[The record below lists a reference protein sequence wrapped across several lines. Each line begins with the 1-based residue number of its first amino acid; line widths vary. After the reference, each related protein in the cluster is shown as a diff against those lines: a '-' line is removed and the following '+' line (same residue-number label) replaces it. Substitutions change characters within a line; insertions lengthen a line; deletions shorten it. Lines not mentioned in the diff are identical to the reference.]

1 MNGGCGVDI
10 MTKTKRTKLDRR
22 KSAVSAVALLVATA
36 LSGAAHADDAFNLDA
51 LIDAAKKEPPI
62 TVYAVTGKIVDTAK
76 SFTEKY
82 GVQASGK
89 KVNEATQIELMIRE
103 HQAGNI
109 VGDVSVATDVASA
122 MGELL
127 PQGIVSSWTPPDLT
141 NDISEK
147 LRDPL
152 VVVSDPH
159 VWTYN
164 TEKYDKCPVSNIWQ
178 LTEPQWKGKLA
189 MLDLF
194 DKPLYADWFNQIET
208 HHDEDVA
215 KAYEALY
222 GKPLDTTNQTA
233 TASWVKA
240 FAENA
245 PLLSDSSTVA
255 EAAGAP
261 GQAEPF
267 FVITSTAKYRDN
279 ESKGLKLGLCTGV
292 QPFTGFLYPGFGLIA
307 GQTKSPNAA
316 KLFVRYLMTEEGI
329 APQIADGKVSGNSK
343 IGLPADEPSGIA
355 KHLDELM
362 AFDASTAAEDLDKRE
377 SWQDFWR
384 VNYKK

>member
-1 MNGGCGVDI
+1 
-10 MTKTKRTKLDRR
+10 MTRTRLDKRKA
-22 KSAVSAVALLVATA
+22 AVSALGLIASVAVG
-36 LSGAAHADDAFNLDA
+36 GAALAADDFNLDA
-51 LIDAAKKEPPI
+51 LVEAAKKEPPI
-62 TVYAVTGKIVDTAK
+62 TVYAVTGKIVDTAQA
-76 SFTEKY
+76 FTAKY
-82 GVQASGK
+82 GVKANGK
-89 KVNEATQIELMIRE
+89 KVNEATQVELMIRE
-103 HQAGNI
+103 HQAGNV

-127 PQGIVSSWTPPDLT
+127 PQGIVTNWSPPDLAT
-141 NDISEK
+141 SIPEK

-164 TEKYDKCPVSNIWQ
+164 TEKYDKCPVNNIWQ

-208 HHDEDVA
+208 HHDAEVA

-222 GKPLDTTNQTA
+222 GKPLDTSNQTA
-233 TASWVKA
+233 TAAWVKA

-261 GQAEPF
+261 GQADPF

-279 ESKGLKLGLCTGV
+279 QSKGLKLGLCTGV
-292 QPFTGFLYPGFGLIA
+292 TPFTGFLYPGFGLIA

-329 APQIADGKVSGNSK
+329 APQTADGKISGNSG

-355 KHLDELM
+355 KHLGELM
-362 AFDASTAAEDLDKRE
+362 AFDATTAAEDLDKRE

>member
-1 MNGGCGVDI
+1 
-10 MTKTKRTKLDRR
+10 MTKTKRTKVDRH
-22 KSAVSAVALLVATA
+22 KTTVCALALIMCTA
-36 LSGAAHADDAFNLDA
+36 LGSSVHSEDAFNLDA
-51 LIDAAKKEPPI
+51 LIEAAKKEPPI
-62 TVYAVTGKIVDTAK
+62 TVYAVTGKIVDTAQA
-76 SFTEKY
+76 FTAKY

-89 KVNEATQIELMIRE
+89 KVNEATQVELMIRE

-127 PQGIVSSWTPPDLT
+127 PQGIVTNWTPT
-141 NDISEK
+141 DIAGDIAEK

-164 TEKYDKCPVSNIWQ
+164 TEKYDKCPVTNIWQ

-208 HHDEDVA
+208 HHDAEVA

-222 GKPLDTTNQTA
+222 GKQLDTSNQTA

-261 GQAEPF
+261 GQTDPF

-279 ESKGLKLGLCTGV
+279 ESKGLKLGLCASV

-329 APQIADGKVSGNSK
+329 APQTADGKISGNSK

-362 AFDASTAAEDLDKRE
+362 AFDAKTAAEDLDKRE
-377 SWQDFWR
+377 RWQDFWR
-384 VNYKK
+384 LNYKK

>member
-1 MNGGCGVDI
+1 MTQTIKTQKERRQTAASALALIFSLALGG
-10 MTKTKRTKLDRR
+10 
-22 KSAVSAVALLVATA
+22 TA
-36 LSGAAHADDAFNLDA
+36 RAEDVFNLDA
-51 LIDAAKKEPPI
+51 LIEAAKKEPPI
-62 TVYAVTGKIVDTAK
+62 TVYAVTGKIVDTAEA
-76 SFTEKY
+76 FTAKY

-89 KVNEATQIELMIRE
+89 KVNEATQVELMIRE

-109 VGDVSVATDVASA
+109 VGDVSLATDVASA
-122 MGELL
+122 MGQLL
-127 PQGIVSSWTPPDLT
+127 PEGIVNSWTPPDIE

-147 LRDPL
+147 LRNPL

-164 TEKYDKCPVSNIWQ
+164 TEKYDKCPVTNIWQ

-208 HHDEDVA
+208 HHDADVA
-215 KAYEALY
+215 KAYEDLY
-222 GKPLDTTNQTA
+222 GKTLETGEQSA
-233 TASWVKA
+233 TAAWVKA
-240 FAENA
+240 FAEND

-279 ESKGLKLGLCTGV
+279 EAKGLKLGLCSGV
-292 QPFTGFLYPGFGLIA
+292 QPFSGFLYPGFGLIA
-307 GQTKSPNAA
+307 AQTKSPNAA

-329 APQIADGKVSGNSK
+329 APQTIDGKISGNAK
-343 IGLPADEPSGIA
+343 IGLPADEASGIA

-362 AFDASTAAEDLDKRE
+362 AFDAATAADDFDKRE

>member
-1 MNGGCGVDI
+1 
-10 MTKTKRTKLDRR
+10 MTKTKRTKTGRPITAACALAL
-22 KSAVSAVALLVATA
+22 AVSAGFAGSV
-36 LSGAAHADDAFNLDA
+36 HAEEAFNLDA
-51 LIDAAKKEPPI
+51 LIEAARKEPPI
-62 TVYAVTGKIVDTAK
+62 TVYAVTGKIVDTAQA
-76 SFTEKY
+76 FADKY
-82 GVQASGK
+82 GVKASGK
-89 KVNEATQIELMIRE
+89 KVNEATQIELMIGE
-103 HQAGNI
+103 YQADNI

-122 MGELL
+122 MGELI
-127 PQGIVSSWTPPDLT
+127 PQGIVTSWTPPDLAG
-141 NDISEK
+141 DIGEI

-164 TEKYDKCPVSNIWQ
+164 TEKYDKCPVTNIWQ

-208 HHDEDVA
+208 HHDAEVA

-222 GKPLDTTNQTA
+222 GKPLDIRNQTA
-233 TASWVKA
+233 TAAWVKA

-261 GQAEPF
+261 GQTDPF

-279 ESKGLKLGLCTGV
+279 ESKGLKLGLCSGV

-307 GQTKSPNAA
+307 AKTKSPNAA
-316 KLFVRYLMTEEGI
+316 KLFVRYLMTVEGI
-329 APQIADGKVSGNSK
+329 APQTADGKISGNSR
-343 IGLPADEPSGIA
+343 IGLPAAEPSGIA

-362 AFDASTAAEDLDKRE
+362 AFDATTAAEDLDQRE

>member
-1 MNGGCGVDI
+1 
-10 MTKTKRTKLDRR
+10 MTTQTRQATKWGRH
-22 KSAVSAVALLVATA
+22 ATA
-36 LSGAAHADDAFNLDA
+36 SALALVFATAIGGAVHAEEAFNLDA
-51 LIDAAKKEPPI
+51 LIEAAKKEPPI
-62 TVYAVTGKIVDTAK
+62 TVYAVTGKIVDTAEA
-76 SFTEKY
+76 FAAKY

-89 KVNEATQIELMIRE
+89 KVNEATQVELMIRE

-122 MGELL
+122 VGELL
-127 PQGIVSSWTPPDLT
+127 PEGIATSWTPPDLAS
-141 NDISEK
+141 DIPEK
-147 LRDPL
+147 LRNPL

-164 TEKYDKCPVSNIWQ
+164 TEKYDKCPVTNIWQ
-178 LTEPQWKGKLA
+178 LAEPKWKGKLA
-189 MLDLF
+189 VLDLF

-208 HHDEDVA
+208 HHDADVA
-215 KAYEALY
+215 KAYEDLY
-222 GKPLDTTNQTA
+222 GKKLETSEKSA
-233 TASWVKA
+233 TAAWVKA
-240 FAENA
+240 FAENE
-245 PLLSDSSTVA
+245 PLLSDSTTVA

-279 ESKGLKLGLCTGV
+279 QAKGLKLGLCSGV
-292 QPFTGFLYPGFGLIA
+292 QPFSGFLYPGFGLIA

-329 APQIADGKVSGNSK
+329 SPQTADGKISGNSK
-343 IGLPADEPSGIA
+343 IGLPADEPSGVA
-355 KHLDELM
+355 KNLDELM
-362 AFDASTAAEDLDKRE
+362 SFDAATAADDLDKRE

-384 VNYKK
+384 VNYKN

>member
-1 MNGGCGVDI
+1 
-10 MTKTKRTKLDRR
+10 MTTQTRQATTWRR
-22 KSAVSAVALLVATA
+22 HAAASAMALVLATA
-36 LSGAAHADDAFNLDA
+36 IGGAVHAEEAFNLDA
-51 LIDAAKKEPPI
+51 LIEAAKKEPPI
-62 TVYAVTGKIVDTAK
+62 TVYAVTGKIVDTAEA
-76 SFTEKY
+76 FTAKY

-89 KVNEATQIELMIRE
+89 KVNEATQVELMIRE

-122 MGELL
+122 VGELL
-127 PQGIVSSWTPPDLT
+127 PEGIATSWTPPDLAS
-141 NDISEK
+141 DIPEK
-147 LRDPL
+147 LRNPL

-164 TEKYDKCPVSNIWQ
+164 TEKYDKCPVTNIWQ
-178 LTEPQWKGKLA
+178 LTEAKWKGKLA

-208 HHDEDVA
+208 HHDADVA
-215 KAYEALY
+215 KAYEDLY
-222 GKPLDTTNQTA
+222 GKKLETSEKSA
-233 TASWVKA
+233 TAAWVKA
-240 FAENA
+240 FAENE
-245 PLLSDSSTVA
+245 PLLSDSTTVA

-279 ESKGLKLGLCTGV
+279 EAKGLKLGLCSGV
-292 QPFTGFLYPGFGLIA
+292 QPFSGFLYPGFGLIA

-329 APQIADGKVSGNSK
+329 SPQTSDGKISGNSK
-343 IGLPADEPSGIA
+343 IGLPADEPSGVA

-362 AFDASTAAEDLDKRE
+362 SFDAATAADDLDKRE

-384 VNYKK
+384 VNYKN

>member
-1 MNGGCGVDI
+1 
-10 MTKTKRTKLDRR
+10 MTQTMQATKWRR
-22 KSAVSAVALLVATA
+22 QAAASTLALFLATA
-36 LSGAAHADDAFNLDA
+36 ISGAVHAEDPFSLDA
-51 LIDAAKKEPPI
+51 LVEAAKKEPPI
-62 TVYAVTGKIVDTAK
+62 TVYAVTGKIVDTAEA
-76 SFTEKY
+76 FTAKY

-89 KVNEATQIELMIRE
+89 KVNEATQVELMIRE

-127 PQGIVSSWTPPDLT
+127 PEGIATSWTPPDLAG
-141 NDISEK
+141 DIPEK
-147 LRDPL
+147 LRTPL

-164 TEKYDKCPVSNIWQ
+164 TETYDKCPITNIWQ

-208 HHDEDVA
+208 HHDTDVA
-215 KAYEALY
+215 KAYEDLY
-222 GKPLDTTNQTA
+222 GKTLETSEKSA
-233 TASWVKA
+233 TAAWVKA
-240 FAENA
+240 FAGNE
-245 PLLSDSSTVA
+245 PLLSDSTTVA

-279 ESKGLKLGLCTGV
+279 EAKGLKLGLCSGV
-292 QPFTGFLYPGFGLIA
+292 QPFSGFLYPGFGLIA

-329 APQIADGKVSGNSK
+329 APQTADGKISANAK
-343 IGLPADEPSGIA
+343 IGLPADEPSGVA

-362 AFDASTAAEDLDKRE
+362 AFDATTAADDLDKRE

-384 VNYKK
+384 VNYKQ

>member
-1 MNGGCGVDI
+1 
-10 MTKTKRTKLDRR
+10 MTTQTRQPTTWRR
-22 KSAVSAVALLVATA
+22 HAAASAMALVLATA
-36 LSGAAHADDAFNLDA
+36 IGGAVHAEEAFNLDA
-51 LIDAAKKEPPI
+51 LIEAAKKEPPI
-62 TVYAVTGKIVDTAK
+62 TVYAVTGKIVDTAEA
-76 SFTEKY
+76 FTAKY

-89 KVNEATQIELMIRE
+89 KVNEATQVELMIRE

-122 MGELL
+122 VGELL
-127 PQGIVSSWTPPDLT
+127 PESIATSWTPPDLAS
-141 NDISEK
+141 DIPEK
-147 LRDPL
+147 LRTPL

-164 TEKYDKCPVSNIWQ
+164 TEKYDKCPVTNIWQ
-178 LTEPQWKGKLA
+178 LTEAKWKGKLA

-208 HHDEDVA
+208 HHDADVA
-215 KAYEALY
+215 KAYEDLY
-222 GKPLDTTNQTA
+222 GKKLETSEKSA
-233 TASWVKA
+233 TAAWVKA
-240 FAENA
+240 FAENE
-245 PLLSDSSTVA
+245 PLLSDSTTVA

-279 ESKGLKLGLCTGV
+279 EAKGLKLGLCSGV
-292 QPFTGFLYPGFGLIA
+292 QPFSGFLYPGFGLIA

-329 APQIADGKVSGNSK
+329 SPQTSDGKISGNSK
-343 IGLPADEPSGIA
+343 IGLPADEPSGVA

-362 AFDASTAAEDLDKRE
+362 SFDAATAADDLDKRE

-384 VNYKK
+384 VNYKN

>member
-1 MNGGCGVDI
+1 
-10 MTKTKRTKLDRR
+10 MTRTRLDKRKA
-22 KSAVSAVALLVATA
+22 AVSALGLIASVAVG
-36 LSGAAHADDAFNLDA
+36 GAALAADDFNLDA
-51 LIDAAKKEPPI
+51 LVEAAKKEPPI
-62 TVYAVTGKIVDTAK
+62 TVYAVTGKIVDTAQA
-76 SFTEKY
+76 FTAKY
-82 GVQASGK
+82 GVKANGK
-89 KVNEATQIELMIRE
+89 KVNEATQVELMIRE
-103 HQAGNI
+103 HQAGNV

-127 PQGIVSSWTPPDLT
+127 PQGIVTNWSPPDLAT
-141 NDISEK
+141 SIPEK

-164 TEKYDKCPVSNIWQ
+164 TEKYDKCPVNNIWQ

-208 HHDEDVA
+208 HHDAEVA

-222 GKPLDTTNQTA
+222 GKPLDTSNQTA
-233 TASWVKA
+233 TAAWVKA

-261 GQAEPF
+261 GQADPF

-279 ESKGLKLGLCTGV
+279 QSKGLKLGLCTGV
-292 QPFTGFLYPGFGLIA
+292 TPFTGFLYPGFGLIA

-329 APQIADGKVSGNSK
+329 APQTADGKISGNSG

-355 KHLDELM
+355 RHLGELM
-362 AFDASTAAEDLDKRE
+362 AFDATTAAEDLDKRE

>member
-1 MNGGCGVDI
+1 
-10 MTKTKRTKLDRR
+10 MTQTRQAKKRRR
-22 KSAVSAVALLVATA
+22 QFAVSALALILAAAVG
-36 LSGAAHADDAFNLDA
+36 GAVHAEETFNLDA
-51 LIDAAKKEPPI
+51 LIEAAKKEPPI
-62 TVYAVTGKIVDTAK
+62 TVYAVTGKIVDTAEA
-76 SFTEKY
+76 FTAKY

-89 KVNEATQIELMIRE
+89 KVNEATQVELMIRE

-127 PQGIVSSWTPPDLT
+127 PEGIATSWTPPDLAS
-141 NDISEK
+141 DIPEK
-147 LRDPL
+147 LRNPL

-164 TEKYDKCPVSNIWQ
+164 TEKYDKCPITNIWQ

-208 HHDEDVA
+208 HHNADVA
-215 KAYEALY
+215 KAYEDLY
-222 GKPLDTTNQTA
+222 GKKLETTEKSA
-233 TASWVKA
+233 TAAWVKA
-240 FAENA
+240 FAQNE

-279 ESKGLKLGLCTGV
+279 EAKGLKLGLCSGV
-292 QPFTGFLYPGFGLIA
+292 QPFSGFLYPGFGLIA

-329 APQIADGKVSGNSK
+329 APQTADGKISGNTK
-343 IGLPADEPSGIA
+343 VALPANEPSGVA

-362 AFDASTAAEDLDKRE
+362 AFDAATAADDLDKRE

-384 VNYKK
+384 VNYKQ

>member
-1 MNGGCGVDI
+1 
-10 MTKTKRTKLDRR
+10 MTTQTRQATKWGRH
-22 KSAVSAVALLVATA
+22 ATA
-36 LSGAAHADDAFNLDA
+36 SALALVFATAIGGAVHAEEAFNLDA
-51 LIDAAKKEPPI
+51 LIEAAKKEPPI
-62 TVYAVTGKIVDTAK
+62 TVYAVTGKIVDTAEA
-76 SFTEKY
+76 FTAKY

-89 KVNEATQIELMIRE
+89 KVNEATQVELMIRE

-122 MGELL
+122 VGELL
-127 PQGIVSSWTPPDLT
+127 PEGIATSWTPPDLAS
-141 NDISEK
+141 DIPEK
-147 LRDPL
+147 LRNPL

-164 TEKYDKCPVSNIWQ
+164 TEKYDKCPVTNIWQ
-178 LTEPQWKGKLA
+178 LAEPKWKGKLA
-189 MLDLF
+189 VLDLF

-208 HHDEDVA
+208 HHDADVA
-215 KAYEALY
+215 KAYEDLY
-222 GKPLDTTNQTA
+222 GKKLETSEKSA
-233 TASWVKA
+233 TAAWVKA
-240 FAENA
+240 FAENE
-245 PLLSDSSTVA
+245 PLLSDSTTVA

-279 ESKGLKLGLCTGV
+279 QAKGLKLGLCSGV
-292 QPFTGFLYPGFGLIA
+292 QPFSGFLYPGFGLIA

-329 APQIADGKVSGNSK
+329 SPQTADGKISGNSK
-343 IGLPADEPSGIA
+343 IGLPADEPSGVA
-355 KHLDELM
+355 KNLDELM
-362 AFDASTAAEDLDKRE
+362 SFDAATAADDLDKRE

-384 VNYKK
+384 VNYKN

>member
-1 MNGGCGVDI
+1 
-10 MTKTKRTKLDRR
+10 MTQSIQAGKGRR
-22 KSAVSAVALLVATA
+22 RATA
-36 LSGAAHADDAFNLDA
+36 SALAIVLATAIGGAVHAEDAFDLDA
-51 LIDAAKKEPPI
+51 LIAAAKKEPPI
-62 TVYAVTGKIVDTAK
+62 TVYAVTGKIVDTAEA
-76 SFTEKY
+76 FTAKY

-109 VGDVSVATDVASA
+109 VGDVSVATDVGSA

-127 PQGIVSSWTPPDLT
+127 PEGIVTSWTPPDLES
-141 NDISEK
+141 DIPEK
-147 LRDPL
+147 LRNPL

-164 TEKYDKCPVSNIWQ
+164 TEKYDKCPVTNIWQ

-208 HHDEDVA
+208 QHDADVA
-215 KAYEALY
+215 KAYQDLY
-222 GKPLDTTNQTA
+222 GKKLETAEKSA
-233 TASWVKA
+233 TAAWVKA
-240 FAENA
+240 FAENE
-245 PLLSDSSTVA
+245 PLLSDSTTVA

-279 ESKGLKLGLCTGV
+279 EAKGLKLGLCSGV
-292 QPFTGFLYPGFGLIA
+292 QPFSGFLYPGFGLIA
-307 GQTKSPNAA
+307 AETKSPNAA
-316 KLFVRYLMTEEGI
+316 KLFVRYLMTDEGI
-329 APQIADGKVSGNSK
+329 APQTADGKISGNAR
-343 IGLPADEPSGIA
+343 IGLPADEPSGVA
-355 KHLDELM
+355 KHLDEFM
-362 AFDASTAAEDLDKRE
+362 AFDAATAADDLDKRE

>member
-1 MNGGCGVDI
+1 MTQTMQANQRRRRAAASALALILTTAIGC
-10 MTKTKRTKLDRR
+10 
-22 KSAVSAVALLVATA
+22 AV
-36 LSGAAHADDAFNLDA
+36 HAEEAFNLDA

-62 TVYAVTGKIVDTAK
+62 TVYAVTGKIVDTAEA
-76 SFTEKY
+76 FTAKY

-89 KVNEATQIELMIRE
+89 KVNEATQVELMIRE
-103 HQAGNI
+103 YQAGNI

-127 PQGIVSSWTPPDLT
+127 PEGIATSWTPGDLAT
-141 NDISEK
+141 DIPEK
-147 LRDPL
+147 LRSPL

-164 TEKYDKCPVSNIWQ
+164 TEKYDKCPVTNIWQ

-208 HHDEDVA
+208 HHDADAA
-215 KAYEALY
+215 KAYEDLY
-222 GKPLDTTNQTA
+222 GKTLVTDEKSA
-233 TASWVKA
+233 TAAWVKA

-279 ESKGLKLGLCTGV
+279 EAKGLKLGLCSGV
-292 QPFTGFLYPGFGLIA
+292 KPFSGFLYPGFGLMA
-307 GQTKSPNAA
+307 AQTKSPNAA
-316 KLFVRYLMTEEGI
+316 KLFLRYLMTEDGI
-329 APQIADGKVSGNSK
+329 APQTVDGKISGNSK
-343 IGLPADEPSGIA
+343 IGLPANEASGVA

-362 AFDASTAAEDLDKRE
+362 AFDAATAADDLDKRE

>member
-1 MNGGCGVDI
+1 MTQTIKTQKERRQTAASALALIFSLALGG
-10 MTKTKRTKLDRR
+10 
-22 KSAVSAVALLVATA
+22 TA
-36 LSGAAHADDAFNLDA
+36 RAEDVFNLDA
-51 LIDAAKKEPPI
+51 LIEAAKKEPPI
-62 TVYAVTGKIVDTAK
+62 TVYAVTGKIVDTAEA
-76 SFTEKY
+76 FTAKY

-89 KVNEATQIELMIRE
+89 KVNEATQVELMIRE

-109 VGDVSVATDVASA
+109 VGDVSLATDVASA
-122 MGELL
+122 MGQLL
-127 PQGIVSSWTPPDLT
+127 PESIVTSWTPPDIE

-147 LRDPL
+147 LRNPL

-164 TEKYDKCPVSNIWQ
+164 TEKYDKCPVTNIWQ

-208 HHDEDVA
+208 HHDADVA
-215 KAYEALY
+215 KAYEDLY
-222 GKPLDTTNQTA
+222 GKTLETGEQSA
-233 TASWVKA
+233 TAAWVKA
-240 FAENA
+240 FAEND

-279 ESKGLKLGLCTGV
+279 EAKGLKLGLCSGV
-292 QPFTGFLYPGFGLIA
+292 QPFSGFLYPGFGLIA
-307 GQTKSPNAA
+307 AQTKSPNAA

-329 APQIADGKVSGNSK
+329 APQTIDGKISGNAK
-343 IGLPADEPSGIA
+343 IGLPADEASGIA

-362 AFDASTAAEDLDKRE
+362 AFDAATAADDFDKRE

>member
-1 MNGGCGVDI
+1 
-10 MTKTKRTKLDRR
+10 MTRTRLDKRKA
-22 KSAVSAVALLVATA
+22 AVSALGLIASVAVG
-36 LSGAAHADDAFNLDA
+36 GAALAADDFNLDA
-51 LIDAAKKEPPI
+51 LIEAAKKEPPI
-62 TVYAVTGKIVDTAK
+62 TVYAVTGKIVDTAQA
-76 SFTEKY
+76 FTAKY
-82 GVQASGK
+82 GVKANGK
-89 KVNEATQIELMIRE
+89 KVNEATQVELMIRE
-103 HQAGNI
+103 HQAGNV

-127 PQGIVSSWTPPDLT
+127 PQGIVTNWSPPDLAT
-141 NDISEK
+141 SIPEK

-164 TEKYDKCPVSNIWQ
+164 TEKYDKCPVNNIWQ

-208 HHDEDVA
+208 HHDAEVA

-222 GKPLDTTNQTA
+222 GKPLDTSNQTA
-233 TASWVKA
+233 TAAWVKA
-240 FAENA
+240 LAENA

-261 GQAEPF
+261 GQADPF

-279 ESKGLKLGLCTGV
+279 QSKGLKLGLCTGV
-292 QPFTGFLYPGFGLIA
+292 TPFTGFLYPGFGLIA

-329 APQIADGKVSGNSK
+329 APQTADGKISGNSG

-362 AFDASTAAEDLDKRE
+362 AFDAKTAAEDLDKRE

>member
-1 MNGGCGVDI
+1 MSMKARTTRNLQ
-10 MTKTKRTKLDRR
+10 MT
-22 KSAVSAVALLVATA
+22 AACVIALTLTA
-36 LSGAAHADDAFNLDA
+36 AAAGHVHAEEAFSLDA
-51 LIDAAKKEPPI
+51 LIEAAKKEPPI
-62 TVYAVTGKIVDTAK
+62 TVYAVTGKIVDTAQA
-76 SFTEKY
+76 FTAKY

-89 KVNEATQIELMIRE
+89 KVNEAAQIELMIRE
-103 HQAGNI
+103 YQADNV
-109 VGDVSVATDVASA
+109 VGDVSVATDVGSA
-122 MGELL
+122 MGELI
-127 PQGIVSSWTPPDLT
+127 PQGIVTSWTPPDLAG
-141 NDISEK
+141 DIGEK

-152 VVVSDPH
+152 VVVSDAH

-164 TEKYDKCPVSNIWQ
+164 TEKYDKCPVTNIWQ
-178 LTEPQWKGKLA
+178 LTQPEWKGKLA

-208 HHDEDVA
+208 HHDAEVA

-222 GKPLDTTNQTA
+222 GKPLDLSGQTA
-233 TASWVKA
+233 TAAWVKA

-261 GQAEPF
+261 GQADPF

-279 ESKGLKLGLCTGV
+279 ESKGLKLGLCAGV

-307 GQTKSPNAA
+307 AKTKSPNAA

-329 APQIADGKVSGNSK
+329 APQTADGKISSNSK
-343 IGLPADEPSGIA
+343 IGLPADEASGIA
-355 KHLDELM
+355 KHVDELM
-362 AFDASTAAEDLDKRE
+362 VFDASTAAEDLDKRE

>member
-1 MNGGCGVDI
+1 
-10 MTKTKRTKLDRR
+10 MTQYGKTRR
-22 KSAVSAVALLVATA
+22 RQAAAPA
-36 LSGAAHADDAFNLDA
+36 LSLIFSLALGAAAHAEDAFNLDA
-51 LIDAAKKEPPI
+51 LIEAAKKEPPI
-62 TVYAVTGKIVDTAK
+62 TVYAVTGKIVDTAAA
-76 SFTEKY
+76 FTAKY

-89 KVNEATQIELMIRE
+89 KVNEATQVELMIRE
-103 HQAGNI
+103 HQAGNV

-127 PQGIVSSWTPPDLT
+127 PEGIATSWTPPDLES
-141 NDISEK
+141 DIPEK
-147 LRDPL
+147 SRNPL

-164 TEKYDKCPVSNIWQ
+164 TEKYDKCPVTNIWQ

-208 HHDEDVA
+208 HHDADVA
-215 KAYEALY
+215 KAYEDLY
-222 GKPLDTTNQTA
+222 GKKLESSEKSA
-233 TASWVKA
+233 TAAWVKA

-245 PLLSDSSTVA
+245 PLLADSTTVA

-279 ESKGLKLGLCTGV
+279 EAKGLKLGLCSGV
-292 QPFTGFLYPGFGLIA
+292 QPFSGFLYPGFGLIA

-316 KLFVRYLMTEEGI
+316 KLFVRYLMTDEGI
-329 APQIADGKVSGNSK
+329 APQTVDGKISGNSK
-343 IGLPADEPSGIA
+343 IGLPANEASDVSD
-355 KHLDELM
+355 HLNELM
-362 AFDASTAAEDLDKRE
+362 AFDAATAADDLDKRE